1 MRWSHGTRGSGG
13 GDIIA
18 FRLAPTAP
26 DVSTK
31 PLETDTSAGRV
42 KETAKTEHVT
52 APVEAGGSERDEAAK
67 PDPPNRRTALM
78 AQDEKMLAADVLDR
92 LNEMMCDC
100 KADGQMLLSE
110 SVANEHGE
118 DLQALLN
125 AYQALSAAPAQP
137 AAVEG
142 AGEPVAWAIFWRHG
156 VTTHPTREAALA
168 APGRTVQEPVALYAR
183 PSPTPAADAD
193 ADEMAKAV
201 ERLKADAD
209 YFDHPE
215 DGAETHRR
223 ALCWVARDIRTV
235 LGLAALKSTA
245 APKDGEA
252 ADHG

>member
-1 MRWSHGTRGSGG
+1 
-13 GDIIA
+13 
-18 FRLAPTAP
+18 
-26 DVSTK
+26 
-31 PLETDTSAGRV
+31 
-42 KETAKTEHVT
+42 
-52 APVEAGGSERDEAAK
+52 
-67 PDPPNRRTALM
+67 M

-193 ADEMAKAV
+193 RVRIAV
-201 ERLKADAD
+201 EAIQAEINAPLTGPTHGAWDRGRIAGLKEALATLKA
-209 YFDHPE
+209 E
-215 DGAETHRR
+215 G
-223 ALCWVARDIRTV
+223 
-235 LGLAALKSTA
+235 K
-245 APKDGEA
+245 
-252 ADHG
+252 